1 MQSSATTVEEYLAE
15 LSPERRATVATV
27 RNLVREAL
35 PPGYQE
41 RMNWGMIAWEVP
53 LERYPDT
60 YNGQPLL
67 VAALASQKRHCSLY
81 LHGAYM
87 KPELVERL
95 EDGFAEAG
103 LKLDMGKSCVR
114 FKTPEDLPGAVIR
127 EVAGALDPDEFI
139 ALYESARGR

>member
-1 MQSSATTVEEYLAE
+1 MQSSATTVDEYLAE
-15 LSPERRATVATV
+15 LAPERRATVAAV
-27 RNLVREAL
+27 RDLVREAL
-35 PPGYQE
+35 PQGFDE

-81 LHGAYM
+81 LHGVYM
-87 KPELVERL
+87 NPGLVRRL
-95 EDGFAEAG
+95 EDGFTEAG

-114 FKTPEDLPGAVIR
+114 FKTPEDLPLEVVRDVVGAMR
-127 EVAGALDPDEFI
+127 PDEFI
-139 ALYESARGR
+139 ALYEASRKR

>member
-1 MQSSATTVEEYLAE
+1 MRSDAKTVAEYLEE
-15 LSPERRATVATV
+15 LPEDRRETVAAV
-27 RNLVREAL
+27 RELVRDAL
-35 PPGYQE
+35 PPGFSE

-67 VAALASQKRHCSLY
+67 LAALASQKRHCSLY

-87 KPELVERL
+87 KPELVRRL

-114 FKTPEDLPGAVIR
+114 FRTPDDLPAPVIR
-127 EVAGALDPDEFI
+127 DVVGALDPDDFV
-139 ALYESARGR
+139 ALYESARRR